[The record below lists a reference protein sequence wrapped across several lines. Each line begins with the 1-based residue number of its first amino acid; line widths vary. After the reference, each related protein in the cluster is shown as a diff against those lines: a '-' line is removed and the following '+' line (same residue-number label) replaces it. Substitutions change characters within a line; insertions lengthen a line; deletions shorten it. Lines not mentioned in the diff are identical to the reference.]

1 MEKLT
6 IDIDADKL
14 FHDFEIEMQKRYGV
28 SGCRLMELAEADKD
42 GRCLILNKK
51 FALTPKGKNPVW
63 ILRDNGIVKDFIV
76 DAWLYFGRD
85 GNLYC
90 VYSTKNGIDIVETAV
105 GNTVF
110 FSQEAAEAAMK
121 ARRGDED
128 NELIT
133 ALKRLKV
140 ETGSLAC
147 QGCGYEHNCG
157 IHGCAL
163 IHAAI
168 DRISGKVDGK

>member
-51 FALTPKGKNPVW
+51 FALTPKGKNVW
-63 ILRDNGIVKDFIV
+63 ILRDTGIIQDRIV
-76 DAWLYFGRD
+76 QAWIAFNRD
-85 GNLYC
+85 GDLYC
-90 VYSTKNGIDIVETAV
+90 VYSTKNGIDILEDAI

-110 FSQEAAEAAMK
+110 FSQESAEAALRE
-121 ARRGDED
+121 RRGVKD
-128 NELIT
+128 NELIA
-133 ALKRLKV
+133 ALKQLKV
-140 ETGSLAC
+140 DTGSLAC
-147 QGCGYEHNCG
+147 LGCGYADHCST
-157 IHGCAL
+157 HGCAIL
-163 IHAAI
+163 RAAV

>member
-1 MEKLT
+1 MGKLT

-90 VYSTKNGIDIVETAV
+90 VYSTT
-105 GNTVF
+105 
-110 FSQEAAEAAMK
+110 
-121 ARRGDED
+121 
-128 NELIT
+128 ELILWKLQLEILCSFPRKP
-133 ALKRLKV
+133 LKRL
-140 ETGSLAC
+140 
-147 QGCGYEHNCG
+147 
-157 IHGCAL
+157 
-163 IHAAI
+163 
-168 DRISGKVDGK
+168 